1 MDITCV
7 SRMPEFFHVTLA
19 SSTGRILREL
29 NMTHE
34 LGQED
39 ADFTIRLVSLPKN
52 VDICTTVVR
61 ISAGNSAG
69 MSSLSEAVEIGK

>member
-1 MDITCV
+1 MT
-7 SRMPEFFHVTLA
+7 
-19 SSTGRILREL
+19 STGIEL

-34 LGQED
+34 LEQEN
-39 ADFTIRLVSLPKN
+39 ANYTISLVSLPKN

-69 MSSLSEAVEIGK
+69 VSTPSEAVKVGK

>member
-1 MDITCV
+1 
-7 SRMPEFFHVTLA
+7 MPEFFLIILT
-19 SSTGRILREL
+19 SSAGRILREL

-39 ADFTIRLVSLPKN
+39 ADFTIRLVSLPQN